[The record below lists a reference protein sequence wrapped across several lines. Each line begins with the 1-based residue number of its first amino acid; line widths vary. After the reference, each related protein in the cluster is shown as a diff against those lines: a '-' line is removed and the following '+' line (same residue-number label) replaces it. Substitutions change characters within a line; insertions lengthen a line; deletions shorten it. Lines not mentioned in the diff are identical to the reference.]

1 MKALVGDI
9 ARRPFVQRPA
19 VAVPAALLLLFG
31 ILASG
36 CGGNEVQSMLKTEGP
51 AAREVA
57 GLWWLMFALGGTVFV
72 LVLALT
78 VMAVFG
84 RKSEDGPP
92 LGPKRFVVIGGIIMP
107 AVVLIVL
114 LGFSLKSTFAIRLP
128 ESDLVIDVVGHQ
140 WWWEVSYPDEEI
152 VIANEI
158 YIPAGRPVRLRLT
171 ASDVIHSFWV
181 PSLHGKMDML
191 PGKTNDFWIEAD
203 VPGLYRGQCA
213 EFCGTQHA
221 LMAFWVHALDPDE
234 FDRWVENRQ
243 TVSTT
248 PETAQEA
255 RGYEVFFEAG
265 CETCHAIDG
274 TPAVGTAGP
283 ALTDISSRLTLGSG
297 TIYNSRT
304 NLANWIVNPQ
314 AVKPGNL
321 MPNTHLSPED
331 LEALIDYLDR
341 LR

>member
-1 MKALVGDI
+1 MWPVRHTAL
-9 ARRPFVQRPA
+9 ARHVRRLWL
-19 VAVPAALLLLFG
+19 AVPVVVLVCAAALL
-31 ILASG
+31 AG

-57 GLWWLMFALGGTVFV
+57 RLWWLMFGLGGLVFV
-72 LVLALT
+72 LVLILT
-78 VMAVFG
+78 GYAVFG
-84 RKSEDGPP
+84 RRSDDGPP
-92 LGPKRFVVIGGIIMP
+92 MGAHRFVLYGGIVMP

-114 LGFSLKSTFAIRLP
+114 LGFSLKSTFALRLP
-128 ESDLVIDVVGHQ
+128 ESDLVIEVVGHQ
-140 WWWEVSYPDEEI
+140 WWWEVNYPEHDI
-152 VIANEI
+152 AIANEI
-158 YIPAGRPVRLRLT
+158 YIPAGMPVRLRLT
-171 ASDVIHSFWV
+171 AGDVIHSFWV
-181 PSLHGKMDML
+181 PALHGKMDLL
-191 PGKTNDFWIEAD
+191 PGKVNDFWIEAD
-203 VPGLYRGQCA
+203 SPGLYRGQCA

-221 LMAFWVHALDPDE
+221 LMAFWVQALEPEE
-234 FDRWVENRQ
+234 FERWVERRR

-248 PETAQEA
+248 PETPHEA

-283 ALTDISSRLTLGSG
+283 ALTDIGSRLTLGSG

-341 LR
+341 LK